1 MRIALAQ
8 SDIIWENKVLNL
20 SVAESF
26 IEQGVKEKV
35 DLILFPEMSFT
46 GFTMST
52 NNMADSN
59 GETEEYIKNLAL
71 KNKINI
77 GIGYIELNNGNS
89 KAKNNYS
96 IISKEGIVLSTY
108 SKIHPFSFGTE
119 NLYYEGGEDISYAT
133 IEDFIISTFICYDLR
148 FPEIFQLS
156 SKKAGLITVAAN
168 WPSSR
173 KDHWITL
180 LRARAIENQCFIA
193 GINRVGTGD
202 GIEYSGNSLII
213 DPLGN
218 IISSSMENMEGLI
231 IGDLDISLLESTR
244 NNFKLKEDRKEALYY
259 KLYRN
264 A

>member
-8 SDIIWENKVLNL
+8 SDIIWENKALNL
-20 SVAESF
+20 SLAESF
-26 IEQGVKEKV
+26 IGQGVKEKV

-46 GFTMST
+46 GFTMNT
-52 NNMADSN
+52 NDMADSN
-59 GETEEYIKNLAL
+59 GETEEYIKKLAM
-71 KNKINI
+71 KNNINI
-77 GIGYIELNNGNS
+77 GIGYIKLNNKSS
-89 KAKNNYS
+89 KARNNYS
-96 IISKEGIVLSTY
+96 IISKEGNILSTY

-119 NLYYEGGEDISYAT
+119 NLHYEGGENIAYAT

-156 SKKAGLITVAAN
+156 SKKADLITVAAN

-202 GIEYSGNSLII
+202 GIDYSGNSLII

-218 IISSSMENMEGLI
+218 IISSGIDNMEGLI
-231 IGDLDISLLESTR
+231 IGDLDITLLENTR
-244 NNFKLKEDRKEALYY
+244 SNFKLKDDRKETLYY
-259 KLYRN
+259 SLYKDV
-264 A
+264 